1 VAREIASAA
10 EKLLGFKGINPKELW
25 EFTYTQDSANQRIN
39 GSQQIELEDNEEVEM
54 DSRHEEYDGD

>member
-39 GSQQIELEDNEEVEM
+39 ESWKIM
-54 DSRHEEYDGD
+54 RK